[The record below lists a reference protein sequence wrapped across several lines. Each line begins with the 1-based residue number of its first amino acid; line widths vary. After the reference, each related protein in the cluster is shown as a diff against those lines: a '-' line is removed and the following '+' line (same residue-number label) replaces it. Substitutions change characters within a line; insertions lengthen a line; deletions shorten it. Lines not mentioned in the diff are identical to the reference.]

1 MTRKNSKLLLMILL
15 IALTVSCK
23 TVPIKPT
30 VFIPDFTMQKPI
42 RPVMEPVVLV
52 DPVPA
57 SLLRNYSA
65 VTTYAMSWEDY
76 DWEYEK
82 FLAEQREIYNK

>member
-1 MTRKNSKLLLMILL
+1 MIIL
-15 IALTVSCK
+15 ISLASCK
-23 TVPIKPT
+23 TVPVEPT

-82 FLAEQREIYNK
+82 FLTEQREIYKK